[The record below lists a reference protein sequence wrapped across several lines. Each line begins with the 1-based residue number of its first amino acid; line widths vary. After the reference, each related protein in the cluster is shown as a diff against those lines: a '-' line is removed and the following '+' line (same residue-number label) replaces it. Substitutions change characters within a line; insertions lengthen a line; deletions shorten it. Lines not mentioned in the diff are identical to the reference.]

1 MTPPKVFCCL
11 SLALLSIA
19 SAQVADDATRYVKA
33 IAKINDDHARQPGK
47 IREEQLRAK
56 LPADARSALQRVIA
70 AKDAPD
76 LAPALLQCGEAALDL
91 DLLDDFA
98 AIRTRLEAAAP
109 AEARKLGTAVSRPRF
124 IVRGIGELQPRYLD
138 QFADVLDTV
147 LVGYDEVFAFA
158 EFSKVPGKKLRVRVH
173 LEPQITKPPHF
184 GPEFPWHSEIDFPVV
199 DPAVFRSPT
208 ERGQMLF
215 YGLCH
220 ELGHVIAMWGDL
232 QNMEDHHAWAHYT
245 GVVIVEHL
253 RHLSER
259 MKSNPPLPVIGDV
272 RWRSLTLE
280 RANAALQ
287 VPPSTKNYEST
298 MALLIALHDKAGPK
312 AIGAAIN
319 QLDAAGK
326 SRRINRVRYYTF
338 AELRRALVATL
349 TDPAQRAA
357 ADALFK

>member
-1 MTPPKVFCCL
+1 MISLRLCCCL
-11 SLALLSIA
+11 FLALPALA
-19 SAQVADDATRYVKA
+19 LARAADDAARYTKA
-33 IAKINDDHARQPGK
+33 IAKINDDHARQPGRT
-47 IREEQLRAK
+47 RENELRAK
-56 LPADARSALQRVIA
+56 LPADARSALQRVLAEKNA
-70 AKDAPD
+70 ADA
-76 LAPALLQCGEAALDL
+76 APALVQCGEAALDL
-91 DLLDDFA
+91 DLMDDFA
-98 AIRTRLEAAAP
+98 AIRARLDTVAP
-109 AEARKLGTAVSRPRF
+109 AEVKKLGTTLSRPRF
-124 IVRGIGELQPRYLD
+124 ILRGIGELQPGYLE

-147 LVGYDEVFAFA
+147 LAGYDEVFGFA
-158 EFSKVPGKKLRVRVH
+158 EFSKVPGKKLRVRIH

-208 ERGQMLF
+208 ERGQFLF

-253 RHLSER
+253 RDQ
-259 MKSNPPLPVIGDV
+259 MKSKPALANIGDV

-287 VPPSTKNYEST
+287 VPPSTKSYEST
-298 MALLIALHDKAGPK
+298 MALLIALHDAAGPK

-338 AELRRALVATL
+338 AELRRALAATL
-349 TDPAQRAA
+349 TDATQRRAV
-357 ADALFK
+357 DDLLN